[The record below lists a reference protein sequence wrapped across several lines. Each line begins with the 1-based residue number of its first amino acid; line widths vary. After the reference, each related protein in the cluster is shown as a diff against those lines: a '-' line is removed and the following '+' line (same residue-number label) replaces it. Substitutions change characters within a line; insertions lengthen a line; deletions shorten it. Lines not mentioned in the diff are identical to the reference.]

1 MKKTYKELSRLK
13 TIEERFE
20 YLKMGARVGEE
31 TFGFDRYLN
40 QIFYNSPEWRKTRR
54 GVIIRD
60 EGCDLGVKGY
70 EIPRIIIVHH
80 INPIT
85 EQDILDRNPIVFDPE
100 NLICASER
108 THKGIHFG
116 DKNLLPQEYVE
127 RREGDTCPWKRV
139 S

>member
-20 YLKMGARVGEE
+20 YLKMSARVGEE

-139 S
+139 F